1 MTSKPEQLD
10 PAGVAPTTAL
20 ARADRSHLLPS
31 LVAAPGDIRE
41 NMKMFREFV
50 RENMEEGE
58 DFHII
63 GKGDKVRKVLGKSG
77 AEKMLTF
84 HGFGFECI
92 LDEKQSVADWD
103 KPFFRFVYHTRVFDR
118 ATGATVAAGMVGEC
132 HSREGKY
139 AFRWAFPSECSD
151 EEKAR
156 AVATREIETR
166 RGRTTKYLIPAQ
178 PHEIVGLTNTLQ
190 KMAQKRSI
198 VAGALAA
205 CRASGAFTQDV
216 EEDGYF
222 APPAAAVKGGSRS
235 DDASDA
241 EWTSGGEDDAP
252 RPKASAPGFPNDP
265 RPPATMPGAA
275 PAASPAAPVQQELTP
290 VSMPG
295 GEPEEPEA
303 PAAAAEESPY
313 ADGRPLSQDDVA
325 EIRTV
330 LGDAGLKGNDLHQYL
345 IKQKGIKAFVQNESG
360 AFDWNPA
367 LTRGLLRWIVD
378 EIEAGRVPK
387 VTPEKK

>member
-63 GKGDKVRKVLGKSG
+63 GKGDKTRKVLGKSG

-139 AFRWAFPSECSD
+139 AFRWAFPSECTD

-156 AVATREIETR
+156 AVATREIETK
-166 RGRTTKYLIPAQ
+166 RGRTTKYLIPAM

-216 EEDGYF
+216 EEEGYG
-222 APPAAAVKGGSRS
+222 APPAADVKGGSRS
-235 DDASDA
+235 DDAQDA
-241 EWTSGGEDDAP
+241 EWTPGGESEAP

-265 RPPATMPGAA
+265 RPAATPPAAAA
-275 PAASPAAPVQQELTP
+275 PAAPAAPVQQELVP

-295 GEPEEPEA
+295 EEPAA
-303 PAAAAEESPY
+303 PAAAPAGDPIY
-313 ADGRPLSQDDVA
+313 ADARPLAPDDVA
-325 EIRTV
+325 EVKTV
-330 LGDAGLKGNDLHQYL
+330 MGTAGLKGNDLHQFVF
-345 IKQKGIKAFVQNESG
+345 KAKGIPLFVKNEEG
-360 AFDWNPA
+360 GFDWNPK
-367 LTRGLLRWIVD
+367 LTRGMVRWLVD

-387 VTPEKK
+387 VSK